1 MDLLLSM
8 DISVLIQHKVIEEVL
23 NLVYDGPYSIDTNP
37 LYLSSLWN
45 NIEQMPTF
53 SPKSVFKKLI
63 NNINT
68 MGSWRL
74 KKQSSVQFHIWK
86 QCMRQRETDEMIFIC
101 LVSFTFILIS
111 YMISDD
117 MSKQFEYQ
125 QEIFGQ
131 KLFDNYHLIEGAS
144 REQMLEYCQADQL
157 IAERMYNK
165 IFLFRDLKVFTTI
178 SYIASIFAIFF
189 SVYSRQNIK
198 LDIGQVLFEGTMVVS
213 GILLNNM
220 VTGQFPDTL
229 SKECVK
235 VMDLTPL

>member
-1 MDLLLSM
+1 M
-8 DISVLIQHKVIEEVL
+8 
-23 NLVYDGPYSIDTNP
+23 YDGPYSIDTNP

-45 NIEQMPTF
+45 TIEQMPTF

-111 YMISDD
+111 YLISDD

-144 REQMLEYCQADQL
+144 RQQMVDYCQMDQQVS
-157 IAERMYNK
+157 ERMYNK

-178 SYIASIFAIFF
+178 SYIASIFAILF
-189 SVYSRQNIK
+189 SVYFRQNIK
-198 LDIGQVLFEGTMVVS
+198 LDIGQVFFEGTMVLS
-213 GILLNNM
+213 GILLNNI
-220 VTGQFPDTL
+220 VSAEYPASL
-229 SKECVK
+229 STECQK
-235 VMDLTPL
+235 VIQLTPLQVQQMDFI